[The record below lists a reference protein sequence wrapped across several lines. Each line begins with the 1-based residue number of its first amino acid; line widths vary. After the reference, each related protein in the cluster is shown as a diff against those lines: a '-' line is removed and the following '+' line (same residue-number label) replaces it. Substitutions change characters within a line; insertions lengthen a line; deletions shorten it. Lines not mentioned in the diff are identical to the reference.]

1 MKVLNTYDCPT
12 VALSC
17 QRELGDRMNNRW
29 ISLLAGVLIQV
40 ILGGLYAWSTLISQL
55 GTSYGL
61 TNSQGGFIFGLCIT
75 IFTLTM
81 IFAGRVLVIFGPQ
94 VTAGIGAILFAA
106 GYLLASFS
114 NGSYGLLLLGL
125 GIITGAG
132 IGFGYVCP
140 LTVGMKWFPNNKG
153 LVTGISVAGFGSGAI
168 ILSATADHFL
178 GRGMDVL
185 VFMRWWGIVTGS
197 ILLIAAYFLKAPD
210 IRDGSRSSTVGI
222 GKVTSIQFSICAIGI
237 FAGTFTGLLVNGNL
251 IPLVVEFG
259 VEISQSSKAIALFAV
274 GNAVG
279 RIAWGHYFDRLG
291 YKSIPISLI
300 GLSIACTVL
309 LFALPEWML
318 LLVIFCIGFF
328 FGANFVVYASTIA
341 RYFGQTLF
349 SILYPICFVAYGIAG
364 FIAPGIGGYFA
375 DLTGSF
381 RTSLVGAIA
390 IVALAGILATMKL
403 AVFNKCASDEKR

>member
-1 MKVLNTYDCPT
+1 MH
-12 VALSC
+12 
-17 QRELGDRMNNRW
+17 NRW
-29 ISLLAGVLIQV
+29 VSLLAGVLIQV

-55 GTSYGL
+55 GTSYGI

-94 VTAGIGAILFAA
+94 ATAGIGAILFAA

-140 LTVGMKWFPNNKG
+140 LIVGMKCFPNNKG
-153 LVTGISVAGFGSGAI
+153 LVTGVSVAGFGSGAI
-168 ILSATADHFL
+168 ILSATADHFF
-178 GRGMDVL
+178 GTGMDVL
-185 VFMRWWGIVTGS
+185 VFFRWWGIATGS
-197 ILLIAAYFLKAPD
+197 ILLIAAYLLRTPAT
-210 IRDGSRSSTVGI
+210 RNESRFNKVGI
-222 GKVTSIQFSICAIGI
+222 GKVLSIQFVMCAMGI
-237 FAGTFTGLLVNGNL
+237 FAGTFAGLLVNGNL
-251 IPLVVEFG
+251 VPLVVGSGIG
-259 VEISQSSKAIALFAV
+259 VSQTSAAIALFAV

-279 RIAWGHYFDRLG
+279 RIAWGIYFDRLG

-300 GLSIACTVL
+300 GLSIACIPL
-309 LFALPEWML
+309 LFALPEWLFL
-318 LLVIFCIGFF
+318 LTILCIGFF

-381 RTSLVGAIA
+381 RISLVGAIA
-390 IVALAGILATMKL
+390 IVVLAGILATIKL
-403 AVFNKCASDEKR
+403 TVFNECTSEEKR

>member
-1 MKVLNTYDCPT
+1 
-12 VALSC
+12 
-17 QRELGDRMNNRW
+17 MNNRW
-29 ISLLAGVLIQV
+29 ISLLAGVLIQI

-75 IFTLTM
+75 IFTLMM
-81 IFAGRVLVIFGPQ
+81 ILAGRVLVFFGAR
-94 VTAGIGAILFAA
+94 VTAGIGAMLYAA

-185 VFMRWWGIVTGS
+185 VFLRWWGIVTGS
-197 ILLIAAYFLKAPD
+197 ILLIAAYVLKAPAV
-210 IRDGSRSSTVGI
+210 RAASRTNTVGI
-222 GKVTSIQFSICAIGI
+222 GEVSSIQFVICAIGI
-237 FAGTFTGLLVNGNL
+237 FAGTFAGLLVNGNL
-251 IPLVVEFG
+251 IPIVVEFG
-259 VEISQSSKAIALFAV
+259 VGISQSSKAIALFAI

-279 RIAWGHYFDRLG
+279 RIVWGLFFDRLG

-318 LLVIFCIGFF
+318 LLTVLCIGFF

-341 RYFGQTLF
+341 RYFGHTLF

-364 FIAPGIGGYFA
+364 LIAPGIGGYFA

-381 RTSLVGAIA
+381 RIPLGGAIA
-390 IVALAGILATMKL
+390 IVVL
-403 AVFNKCASDEKR
+403 AVILVIKKLSIFNECASEVKR